1 MKMVKRS
8 MAGHSKWANIKFKKM
23 HRDIARAKIL
33 GRLHKE
39 IVTAVRE
46 NGGPDPTLN
55 TKLEHL
61 IERAKAA
68 NMTKDKIE
76 SAIKSGVKNTG
87 DVSHNLLI
95 EGHGPGGCGI
105 LVDTL
110 TSNKIRTRTE
120 IKKVFTKN
128 GGHIGDEGSVSFM
141 YEHKGIINIENRWLS
156 LKNDENEDLLNKAD
170 ELAIN
175 VGAEDV
181 LLGNKADNSRFIQFI
196 CAPSDLIQ
204 VSNKLTKENSCTLI
218 SASLEY
224 IPQTLIELDQTQL
237 KKVHKLLERINEHE
251 DVVKTYDNIQ
261 NYSSEPDEY

>member
-1 MKMVKRS
+1 

-39 IVTAVRE
+39 IVAAVRE
-46 NGGPDPTLN
+46 SGPDPTLN
-55 TKLEHL
+55 GKLEHL
-61 IERAKAA
+61 IERAKAT
-68 NMTKDKIE
+68 NMAKDKIE

-87 DVSHNLLI
+87 EVSHNLLI

-120 IKKVFTKN
+120 IKTLFARN
-128 GGHIGDEGSVSFM
+128 GGHVGDEGSVSFM
-141 YEHKGIINIENRWLS
+141 YEHKGIINIENIWVS
-156 LKNDENEDLLNKAD
+156 SEIDENEDLINKAE
-170 ELAIN
+170 ELAID

-181 LLGNKADNSRFIQFI
+181 QFGNTADNSRFVQFI

-204 VSNKLTKENSCTLI
+204 VSNELTKENSCTLL
-218 SASLEY
+218 SANLEY
-224 IPQTLIELDQTQL
+224 LPQTLIELNENQL
-237 KKVHKLLERINEHE
+237 EKVHRLLERINEHE
-251 DVVKTYDNIQ
+251 DVIKTYDNIQ
-261 NYSSEPDEY
+261 NYPIETYEYS